1 MDDFEKRTSRIVG
14 QIRGISKMIKEGR
27 NCESILQ
34 QVAAVKKAIDGLTV
48 ELIIREVSPDIPEA
62 KKEVL
67 KKMIYRAIQL

>member
-48 ELIIREVSPDIPEA
+48 ELIIREVSPDLPET

-67 KKMIYRAIQL
+67 KKMIDRAIQL

>member
-67 KKMIYRAIQL
+67 KKMIDRAIQL

>member
-1 MDDFEKRTSRIVG
+1 
-14 QIRGISKMIKEGR
+14 MIKEGR

-67 KKMIYRAIQL
+67 KKMIDRAIQL